1 VNLRPKRQESPELN
15 LTPLIDVVFL
25 LLIFFMVS
33 TTFDKDSRIK
43 VELPEAATQDEKVEE
58 EKVLDITIDA
68 NGRYYIGVDGDQKEV
83 VNTEIAI
90 LKRAIEKAA
99 GMRRDLPVIITA
111 DAKATHQSVIKVMDA
126 ASQLGFVHMTFAAK
140 QPAEKQ

>member
-1 VNLRPKRQESPELN
+1 VNLRPHRKESPELN

-33 TTFDKDSRIK
+33 TTFDKHSRIR

-58 EKVLDITIDA
+58 EKVLEIIVDNEGT
-68 NGRYYIGVDGDQKEV
+68 YYVNQQEV
-83 VNTEIAI
+83 IKRDLAT

-99 GMRRDLPVIITA
+99 EGRKDLPVIIKA
-111 DAKATHQSVIKVMDA
+111 DAKTTHQSVIRVMDA
-126 ASQLGFVHMTFAAK
+126 ASQLGYLNMTFSAK
-140 QPAEKQ
+140 QPADGE